1 MATDAIN
8 QISNMNELLD
18 APIAPPAPRGLR
30 NEQHDARVMDSELFQ
45 HQVGPALLQNLPA
58 VEPNADGGIPR
69 HKIIGSYRVTKTLG

>member
-30 NEQHDARVMDSELFQ
+30 NEQQDARVMDSELFQ
-45 HQVGPALLQNLPA
+45 
-58 VEPNADGGIPR
+58 
-69 HKIIGSYRVTKTLG
+69 